1 VSSESGSVKP
11 IKSKY
16 QAHAW
21 QPTVDS
27 SDSSQSAAGK
37 DYTDV
42 YGGKVKS
49 GSGGAGTGDGR
60 NEKSGREPILAMA
73 YTTAP
78 DFIPASS
85 SDPGKDAPT
94 AMESGRF
101 SIRLASLLSAEQ
113 TCLNATSAMVT
124 GYGTLRKVVDN
135 AIADDNLFGQQTG
148 HWVANTSDHQ
158 SGYLGDHWVADG
170 HAKESQEFA
179 ASIIPQMKNL
189 LNNVGNVIEAC
200 GQFNALLNNA
210 GQTYATI
217 DHKAEFK
224 DA

>member
-60 NEKSGREPILAMA
+60 HEKSGREPILAMA

-78 DFIPASS
+78 NFIASTS
-85 SDPGKDAPT
+85 SGENAAS

-101 SIRLASLLSAEQ
+101 SVQLAALLSAEQ

-124 GYGTLRKVVDN
+124 GYGTLRNVVDN
-135 AIADDNLFGQQTG
+135 AAAADNLFGQQTG
-148 HWVANTSDHQ
+148 HWAANTSDHQ
-158 SGYLGDHWVADG
+158 SSWLGDHWVADE

-179 ASIIPQMKNL
+179 ASIVPQMKNL
-189 LNNVGNVIEAC
+189 LNNIGNVIEAC

-217 DHKAEFK
+217 DSKAEFK